1 MSTGPDTRR
10 ASLIEKKTYGSE
22 SSRRSNFSSVA
33 DPASEPMM
41 DLLEN
46 FPFQFAVR
54 YGLQQVSLNGLLFAS
69 DTF

>member
-1 MSTGPDTRR
+1 MSTGSDTRR

-22 SSRRSNFSSVA
+22 SSRRSNERVA

-54 YGLQQVSLNGLLFAS
+54 YGLQQVSLNGLLFAC